1 MAIINIFRRVTY
13 FLFFSLLL
21 FSCTR
26 IGTSELGV
34 DDFFKK
40 DSIGT
45 TFTELDVETE
55 TIVLEDSLRIFPSD
69 LHVLGDISNDPIFG
83 KTSAALFLQLKPIFY
98 PFYIKGT
105 KDSIVVDSAVL
116 ILSYK
121 GFYGDSSKP
130 VKIYVNKIDP
140 ATPLGV
146 GKYYASNYPNVYDI
160 RKGVSVGNPK
170 LFDFTSANDSIN
182 NRFENA
188 RGQIR
193 LRLNQSIAVEL
204 LKTYDSS
211 GVYRNDTTFRNA
223 FSGFA
228 ISTNAADNHNALI
241 KLSLIDSNTKLALYY
256 STSATGSVT
265 RDTLV
270 TYFRF
275 NYFAP
280 QNANF
285 IQRNRAASEI
295 ASHLNGFA
303 KDSLVYVQTS
313 PGTMVKIK
321 VPGLKTFGN
330 KIIHRAELIAEQ
342 VPDDARLSTIDSYM
356 TAPNYLFLG
365 VHDTATKQ
373 LRTVPNDYLG
383 QSNPQFLS
391 QFGGQKISKSL
402 NGYSNVATYNFN
414 VSRYVQGLIS
424 RQEKSFDFRLY
435 APVNDSITFVQPYP
449 YNKIQ
454 STEYLSTSLG
464 NQPAI
469 GRVRLGGGS
478 HSKFRMRLRI
488 YYTNLESDL

>member
-170 LFDFTSANDSIN
+170 LFDFTRANDSIN
-182 NRFENA
+182 NRYENA

-228 ISTNAADNHNALI
+228 ISTNASDNHNALI

-365 VHDTATKQ
+365 VYDDSTKQ

>member
-69 LHVLGDISNDPIFG
+69 LHVIGDISNDPIFG

-170 LFDFTSANDSIN
+170 LFDFTRANDSIN
-182 NRFENA
+182 NRYENA

-228 ISTNAADNHNALI
+228 ISTNASDNHNALI

-365 VHDTATKQ
+365 VYDTATKQ

>member
-1 MAIINIFRRVTY
+1 MAIINIFRRGTY
-13 FLFFSLLL
+13 ILFFSLLL
-21 FSCTR
+21 ISCTR

-34 DDFFKK
+34 DDFFGK
-40 DSIGT
+40 DAIDT
-45 TFTELDVETE
+45 RDTLLAVETE
-55 TIVLEDSLRIFPSD
+55 TIVLEDSLRIYPTD

-116 ILSYK
+116 ILSYQ

-140 ATPLGV
+140 TTPLEV
-146 GKYYASNYPNVYDI
+146 GKYYASNYANAYNL
-160 RKGVSVGNPK
+160 RKGVTAGNPK
-170 LFDFTSANDSIN
+170 LFDFASAKDSIN
-182 NRFENA
+182 DRFENA

-193 LRLNQSIAVEL
+193 LKLNQSIAVEL
-204 LKTYDSS
+204 LKTYDSN

-223 FSGFA
+223 FPGFA
-228 ISTNAADNHNALI
+228 LSTIAADNHNALI
-241 KLSLIDSNTKLALYY
+241 KLALLDSNTKLALYY

-270 TYFRF
+270 THFRF
-275 NYFAP
+275 SYYAA
-280 QNANF
+280 QSANF

-321 VPGLKTFGN
+321 VPGLKTFEK
-330 KIIHRAELIAEQ
+330 KIILRAELIAEQ
-342 VPDDARLSTIDSYM
+342 VPDAARLNTTDSYM
-356 TAPNYLFLG
+356 TAPNFLFLG
-365 VHDTATKQ
+365 VYDSATKQ
-373 LRTVPNDYLG
+373 LRSVPNDFQGTMNL
-383 QSNPQFLS
+383 QSLA

-414 VSRYVQGLIS
+414 VSRYVQGLIARKDS
-424 RQEKSFDFRLY
+424 LFDFRLY
-435 APVNDSITFVQPYP
+435 APVNDSIKFVQPYP

-454 STEYLSTSLG
+454 STDYLSTSLG

-488 YYTNLESDL
+488 YYTNL

>member
-34 DDFFKK
+34 DDFFNK
-40 DSIGT
+40 DAIGT

-146 GKYYASNYPNVYDI
+146 EKYYASNYPNVYDI

-170 LFDFTSANDSIN
+170 LFDFTRANDSIN

-228 ISTNAADNHNALI
+228 ISTNASDNHNALI

-342 VPDDARLSTIDSYM
+342 VPDDARLSTIDSYR
-356 TAPNYLFLG
+356 TAPNFLFLG
-365 VHDTATKQ
+365 VYDTATKQ

>member
-1 MAIINIFRRVTY
+1 MAFINIVRRVTY
-13 FLFFSLLL
+13 ITIVATLL

-26 IGTSELGV
+26 ISTSELGI
-34 DDFFKK
+34 DFLSQ
-40 DSIGT
+40 DAIGT
-45 TFTELDVETE
+45 KDTILDVETE
-55 TIVLEDSLRIFPSD
+55 TIVLEDSLRIYPTD
-69 LHVLGDISNDPIFG
+69 QQVIGDITNDPIFG
-83 KTSAALFLQLKPIFY
+83 NTSASLFLQLKPSFY
-98 PFYIKGT
+98 PFFIKGT

-140 ATPLGV
+140 ATPLEV
-146 GKYYASNYPNVYDI
+146 GKYYASNYANAYGI
-160 RKGVSVGNPK
+160 RKGVAVGNPK
-170 LFDFTSANDSIN
+170 LFDIASAKDSIN
-182 NRFENA
+182 DRFENA
-188 RGQIR
+188 SNQIR
-193 LRLNQSIAVEL
+193 LRLNQSVANEL
-204 LKTYDSS
+204 LKTYDSN

-223 FSGFA
+223 FPGFA
-228 ISTNAADNHNALI
+228 ITTNSADNHNALI
-241 KLSLIDSNTKLALYY
+241 QLALLDSNTKLALYY
-256 STSATGSVT
+256 STSATGSVA

-275 NYFAP
+275 SYYAA

-321 VPGLKTFGN
+321 VPGLKTFKN

-342 VPDDARLSTIDSYM
+342 VPDDARLTTTDMFM
-356 TAPNYLFLG
+356 TAPNFLFLG
-365 VHDTATKQ
+365 VYDTATKQ
-373 LRTVPNDYLG
+373 LRSVPNDYQG
-383 QSNPQFLS
+383 VMNPQALA

-402 NGYSNVATYNFN
+402 HGYSNVATYNFN
-414 VSRYVQGLIS
+414 VSRYVQGLIARTDS
-424 RQEKSFDFRLY
+424 LFDFRLY
-435 APVNDSITFVQPYP
+435 APVNDSIKFVQPYP

-454 STEYLSTSLG
+454 STDYLSTSLG
-464 NQPAI
+464 NQAGI

-488 YYTNLESDL
+488 YYTNL